1 MSHPAPTSTT
11 DTTSPPSPLPHAPP
25 VRILILGLGWTSTF
39 LCPLLETHK
48 ITYTGTTRDGRDRS
62 IPFTFDP
69 QDPSLEP
76 FKRLPRADLVIV
88 TFPVRGQEAIEKLV
102 DRYKRT
108 HRFKHEEL
116 ELQQQQQQQDQRQE
130 DGEGE
135 GQVEEEEAGGGSR
148 THWLLLGSTGMWKAS
163 GWNDEQS
170 PYDKDNERAVAED
183 RLLNQQGDKAVVL
196 DLAGLW
202 GGQRHPRNWIERVA
216 KTKEEVK
223 GKGAL
228 HLVHG
233 EDVARAIVASWEK
246 WERVKGRRW
255 IVTDGWSYD
264 WWGLFVR
271 FAGEGQG
278 GYKEWVYESMRE
290 ESVRSLPR
298 EHKDLGRLVD
308 GRAFW
313 GAVGDIPSTTLT

>member
-1 MSHPAPTSTT
+1 M
-11 DTTSPPSPLPHAPP
+11 
-25 VRILILGLGWTSTF
+25 
-39 LCPLLETHK
+39 
-48 ITYTGTTRDGRDRS
+48 
-62 IPFTFDP
+62 
-69 QDPSLEP
+69 
-76 FKRLPRADLVIV
+76 
-88 TFPVRGQEAIEKLV
+88 
-102 DRYKRT
+102 
-108 HRFKHEEL
+108 EE
-116 ELQQQQQQQDQRQE
+116 EE
-130 DGEGE
+130 GEGE
-135 GQVEEEEAGGGSR
+135 GEGGSR
-148 THWLLLGSTGMWKAS
+148 TRWLLLGSTGMWKSA

-170 PYDKDNERAVAED
+170 SYDKDNERAVAED
-183 RLLNQQGDKAVVL
+183 TLLHQQGHKAVVL

-216 KTKEEVK
+216 KTKEDVK

-233 EDVARAIVASWEK
+233 EDVARAVVASWEK

-278 GYKEWVYESMRE
+278 KYKTWVYESMRE

-298 EHKDLGRLVD
+298 EHKDLGRLMD

-313 GAVGDIPSTTLT
+313 GAVGEVPSTTLS